1 MKTFLDDNFLLQN
14 DTAVRLYHEFAKP
27 EPIIDYHCHLPP
39 AEVASNHRFGSLT
52 EIWLN
57 GDHYKWRA
65 LRSNGVPE
73 RLITGDA
80 SDWEKFEAWAKTV
93 PYTLRN
99 PLYHWTHLELRYPF
113 GVKGKL
119 LNEKTAREI
128 YDHCNGLLA
137 KDDFTTQGL
146 LRQYK
151 VLVVCTTDD
160 PIDSLEHHAAH
171 AKATATSPR
180 RRTKLYP
187 TWRPDKSIF
196 LYDLTFW
203 NGWVGKLEA
212 ASGVAVNSYATFLDA
227 LKKRHDAFHAIGCR
241 ASDHGLET
249 FHAAPYTE
257 REIAAI
263 FDKARAG
270 KAVTPEEIEKFRSS
284 VLYDLALWDHARGWT
299 QQFHFGAMRNNN
311 ARMMR
316 TLGPDTGFDSIGDWP
331 QATAMSRF
339 FDRLDSSNQLA
350 KTILYNLNPAD
361 NDVVGTMIGNF
372 QDGSMPRED
381 AVRQL
386 LVVPGSAGRHGEAD
400 QLAVQPGPA
409 VPVRRHV
416 DRQPQLPVVLAPRVL
431 PPPAVQHAG
440 HRRRAGDA
448 PQRHRPAGRPGPR
461 RLLPQRQGLL
471 RLRSRQPGL
480 VAARKRPTRRASPTS
495 MSGGGRGWWT
505 WGASRRPR
513 GWRWPRRPC
522 AWRRPP

>member
-39 AEVASNHRFGSLT
+39 AEVASNHRFASLT
-52 EIWLN
+52 EVWLN

-73 RLITGDA
+73 RLITGNA

-93 PYTLRN
+93 PFTLRN

-151 VLVVCTTDD
+151 VQVVCTTDD

-171 AKATATSPR
+171 AKATATSPKAT
-180 RRTKLYP
+180 TKLYP

-196 LYDLTFW
+196 LYDVSFW

-212 ASGVAVNSYATFLDA
+212 ASGLAVNSYATFLDA

-241 ASDHGLET
+241 ASDHGLEH
-249 FHAAPYTE
+249 FHSAPYTE

-270 KAVTPEEIEKFRSS
+270 KAVSPEEIEKFRSS
-284 VLYDLALWDHARGWT
+284 VLYDLALWDHERGWT

-361 NDVVGTMIGNF
+361 NDVLATMIGNF
-372 QDGSMPRED
+372 QDGSI
-381 AVRQL
+381 
-386 LVVPGSAGRHGEAD
+386 PGKMQFGSSWWFLD
-400 QLAVQPGPA
+400 QLDGMEKQINSLSNLGLLSRFVGMLTDS
-409 VPVRRHV
+409 RSFLSYSRHEYF
-416 DRQPQLPVVLAPRVL
+416 
-431 PPPAVQHAG
+431 
-440 HRRRAGDA
+440 
-448 PQRHRPAGRPGPR
+448 R
-461 RLLPQRQGLL
+461 RLLCNMLGTDVERGMLPNDIDLL
-471 RLRSRQPGL
+471 GGL
-480 VAARKRPTRRASPTS
+480 VRDVCFRNAK
-495 MSGGGRGWWT
+495 GYFGFDLGNQG
-505 WGASRRPR
+505 
-513 GWRWPRRPC
+513 
-522 AWRRPP
+522 

>member
-1 MKTFLDDNFLLQN
+1 LFSASIRDAVKTFLDDNFLLQN

-52 EIWLN
+52 EVWLN

-160 PIDSLEHHAAH
+160 PIDSLEHHTAH
-171 AKATATSPR
+171 AKATATSSKAT
-180 RRTKLYP
+180 TKLYP

-196 LYDLTFW
+196 LYDVNFW

-227 LKKRHDAFHAIGCR
+227 LRKRHDAFHAIGCR

-311 ARMMR
+311 TRMMR

-372 QDGSMPRED
+372 QDGSI
-381 AVRQL
+381 
-386 LVVPGSAGRHGEAD
+386 PGKMQFGSSWWFLD
-400 QLAVQPGPA
+400 QLDGMEKQINSLSNLGLLSRFVGMLTDS
-409 VPVRRHV
+409 RSFLSYSRHEYF
-416 DRQPQLPVVLAPRVL
+416 
-431 PPPAVQHAG
+431 
-440 HRRRAGDA
+440 
-448 PQRHRPAGRPGPR
+448 R
-461 RLLPQRQGLL
+461 RLLCNMLGTDVERGMLPNDIDLL
-471 RLRSRQPGL
+471 GGL
-480 VAARKRPTRRASPTS
+480 VRDVCFRNAK
-495 MSGGGRGWWT
+495 GYFGFDLGNQG
-505 WGASRRPR
+505 
-513 GWRWPRRPC
+513 
-522 AWRRPP
+522 